1 MATHNSTTARSE
13 TKVTP
18 VRPEG
23 ISIDAFPDAGF
34 ALLRFD
40 GTDLPPIRLRADEL
54 SYVGGAIAGTE
65 TTIESDTQ

>member
-1 MATHNSTTARSE
+1 MTE
-13 TKVTP
+13 TSI
-18 VRPEG
+18 RPEG

-40 GTDLPPIRLRADEL
+40 GTDLPPIRLKAGEL

-65 TTIESDTQ
+65 TTVRGEDE